1 MHPLTWSHWF
11 SLQLH
16 SDWQAARNP
25 GYIHFLSQFNPVY
38 PVWQALN
45 KQYVRD
51 EMKKIKAIRFETF
64 HIKWK
69 QFYNYTHT
77 CCICGYLNASVGLKT
92 FCK

>member
-11 SLQLH
+11 TLQLH
-16 SDWQAARNP
+16 SDWQPAPNP

-51 EMKKIKAIRFETF
+51 QMKK
-64 HIKWK
+64 
-69 QFYNYTHT
+69 
-77 CCICGYLNASVGLKT
+77 
-92 FCK
+92 